1 MTDNNA
7 LLHCVGITKYFGGV
21 QALDNFS
28 IDLHPGEIVALV
40 GDNGAGKS
48 TFVKILSGIY
58 PPDDGEI
65 WIGDERVENLN
76 PGRART
82 LGIETVYQHLSL
94 ADNLGAAANVMLGQE
109 PLRFRIGPL
118 RVIDEKQALAEAQR
132 RIGEVGASL
141 DDYAIP
147 VRSLSGGQRQAVAIA
162 RALVKA
168 NRLIMFDEPTAALG
182 VRQTKAALDLIQRVA
197 GQGVAV
203 IIISHNL
210 DDVFAVADRVVA
222 LRQGQTTLD
231 RPLAETDREEIVACM
246 MGLSFQR

>member
-1 MTDNNA
+1 MSDSKA
-7 LLHCVGITKYFGGV
+7 LVHCIGITKYFGGV
-21 QALDNFS
+21 QALNKFS
-28 IDLHPGEIVALV
+28 LDLYPGEIVALV

-58 PPDDGEI
+58 PPDEGEI
-65 WIGDERVENLN
+65 WIGESKGENLN
-76 PGRART
+76 PGRARA

-118 RVIDEKQALAEAQR
+118 RVIDDKQALAEAQR
-132 RIGEVGASL
+132 RISEVGAYL
-141 DDYAIP
+141 EDYSIP
-147 VRSLSGGQRQAVAIA
+147 VRTLSGGQRQAIAIA

-182 VRQTKAALDLIQRVA
+182 VRQTRAALELIERVA

-222 LRQGQTTLD
+222 LRLGQITLD
-231 RPLAETDREEIVACM
+231 RPLADTDREEIVACM

>member
-1 MTDNNA
+1 MTENKA
-7 LLHCVGITKYFGGV
+7 LVHCVGLTKYFGGV
-21 QALDNFS
+21 QALDSFS

-65 WIGDERVENLN
+65 WIGDAKVENLN
-76 PGRART
+76 PGRARA

-231 RPLAETDREEIVACM
+231 TPLAGTDREEIVACM

>member
-1 MTDNNA
+1 MAENGA
-7 LLHCVGITKYFGGV
+7 LFHSVGITKYFGGV
-21 QALDNFS
+21 LALNKFS
-28 IDLHPGEIVALV
+28 LDLHRGEIVALV

-58 PPDDGEI
+58 PPDEGEI
-65 WIGDERVENLN
+65 WIEGSRVESLN
-76 PGRART
+76 PGRARA

-109 PLRFRIGPL
+109 PLHFHIGPL
-118 RVIDEKQALAEAQR
+118 RVIDERQALAEAQR
-132 RIGEVGASL
+132 RIGEVGAYL
-141 DDYAIP
+141 EDYAIP

-182 VRQTKAALDLIQRVA
+182 VRQTKATLELIQRVA
-197 GQGVAV
+197 AQGVAV

-222 LRQGQTTLD
+222 LRLGQLTLD
-231 RPLAETDREEIVACM
+231 HPLADTDREEIVACM

>member
-1 MTDNNA
+1 MTENKA
-7 LLHCVGITKYFGGV
+7 LVHCVGLTKYFGGV
-21 QALDNFS
+21 QALDSFS

-65 WIGDERVENLN
+65 WIGDEKVENLN
-76 PGRART
+76 PGHART

-118 RVIDEKQALAEAQR
+118 RVIDERQALAEAQR

-147 VRSLSGGQRQAVAIA
+147 VRTLSGGQRQAVAIA

-231 RPLAETDREEIVACM
+231 SPLAGTDREEIVACM

>member
-1 MTDNNA
+1 MTEKDA
-7 LLHCVGITKYFGGV
+7 LVHCVGITKYFGGV

-65 WIGDERVENLN
+65 WIGDEKVENLN
-76 PGRART
+76 PGHARD

-231 RPLAETDREEIVACM
+231 SPLASTGREEIVACM